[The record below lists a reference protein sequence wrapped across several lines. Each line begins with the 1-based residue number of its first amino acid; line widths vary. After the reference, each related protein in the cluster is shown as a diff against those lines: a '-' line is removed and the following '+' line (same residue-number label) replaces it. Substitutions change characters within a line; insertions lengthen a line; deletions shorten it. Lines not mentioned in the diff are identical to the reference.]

1 MAPTVPWPV
10 LVTRLSRWALAGAGL
25 LVALSRRTA
34 GRALRRP
41 PDAPGRSV
49 VPTLVRLGPTF
60 VKSGQLL
67 STRSDLLSPAFCATL
82 AQLTDRMAAMP
93 AADVR
98 RALAAAY
105 PDGRPWPFADF
116 DYTPVASG
124 SIAGVY
130 RARLHDGRT
139 VAVKVRRPGLD
150 RQMSADFR
158 LLGLLARLGERM
170 PGLRGL
176 PAQRMIDQVGPAV
189 LNQLDLAREAV
200 MLERLRRN
208 LGAMVRIP
216 ATVPAAAGEGVLVM
230 EFLDGLERFGP
241 ASFTRDQ
248 RSTIV
253 KQILRA
259 VFQMLFIDG
268 LVHCDMH
275 PGNLYLRP
283 SGEVVLLDAGFVV
296 ELSPKVRK
304 LFAQFFLNLALGR
317 PDECVEIVLRSASA
331 LPAGADLRGFRRDL
345 ARLVRENHGKRAG
358 QFRLGPFAARLFDL
372 QRRSRISA
380 DPEFVFPLLSLLVL
394 EGMINDFDV
403 QVDFQAQ
410 SIPALF
416 EALRS
421 EPPAEAEKETSWS

>member
-1 MAPTVPWPV
+1 MWALACAGL
-10 LVTRLSRWALAGAGL
+10 LVTLSRWA
-25 LVALSRRTA
+25 V

-41 PDAPGRSV
+41 APGAPGRSV

-67 STRSDLLSPAFCATL
+67 STRSDLLSPASCAAL

-93 AADVR
+93 AGDVR
-98 RALAAAY
+98 RALAKAY
-105 PDGRPWPFADF
+105 PDGRPWPFAEF
-116 DYTPVASG
+116 DYTAVASG

-130 RARLHDGRT
+130 RARLHDGQA

-150 RQMSADFR
+150 RQMVADFR
-158 LLGLLARLGERM
+158 LLGLVARMGERM

-200 MLERLRRN
+200 MLERLRLN

-216 ATVPAAAGEGVLVM
+216 ATVPDAAGEGVLVM

-275 PGNLYLRP
+275 PGNLYLRT

-296 ELSPKVRK
+296 ELSPRVRK

-331 LPAGADLRGFRRDL
+331 LPAGADLYGFRRDL
-345 ARLVRENHGKRAG
+345 SQLVRENHGKRAG

-372 QRRSRISA
+372 QRRNRISA

-421 EPPAEAEKETSWS
+421 

>member
-1 MAPTVPWPV
+1 MAPTVPWPILV
-10 LVTRLSRWALAGAGL
+10 ARLSMWALACAGLLVTLSRWA
-25 LVALSRRTA
+25 V

-41 PDAPGRSV
+41 APGAPGRSV

-67 STRSDLLSPAFCATL
+67 STRSDLLSPASCAAL

-93 AADVR
+93 AGDVR
-98 RALAAAY
+98 RALAKAY
-105 PDGRPWPFADF
+105 PDGRPWPFAEF
-116 DYTPVASG
+116 DYTAVASG

-130 RARLHDGRT
+130 RARLHDGQA

-150 RQMSADFR
+150 RQMVADFR
-158 LLGLLARLGERM
+158 LLGLVARMGERM

-200 MLERLRRN
+200 MLERLRLN

-216 ATVPAAAGEGVLVM
+216 ATVPDAAGEGVLVM

-275 PGNLYLRP
+275 PGNLYLRT

-296 ELSPKVRK
+296 ELSPRVRK

-331 LPAGADLRGFRRDL
+331 LPAGADLYGFRRDL
-345 ARLVRENHGKRAG
+345 SQLVRENHGKRAG

-372 QRRSRISA
+372 QRRNRISA

-421 EPPAEAEKETSWS
+421 

>member
-10 LVTRLSRWALAGAGL
+10 LITRLSTWVLVGTGLLAATASRWA
-25 LVALSRRTA
+25 T
-34 GRALRRP
+34 GRVLRRP
-41 PDAPGRSV
+41 VRDSPARDV

-60 VKSGQLL
+60 VKGGQLL
-67 STRSDLLSPAFCATL
+67 STRADLLSPASCARL
-82 AQLTDRMAAMP
+82 ARLTDRMEPMP
-93 AADVR
+93 AEVVR

-105 PDGRPWPFADF
+105 SDGRPWPFAEF
-116 DYTPVASG
+116 DYTAVASG

-130 RARLHDGRT
+130 RARLRSGGV

-150 RQMSADFR
+150 RVMLADFR
-158 LLGLLARLGERM
+158 LLGLFARLGERM

-189 LNQLDLAREAV
+189 LGQLDLVREAV
-200 MLERLRRN
+200 MLERLRDN
-208 LGAMVRIP
+208 LGTMVRIP

-241 ASFTRDQ
+241 GSFTREQ
-248 RSTIV
+248 RSAIV
-253 KQILRA
+253 KQILHA
-259 VFQMLFIDG
+259 VYQMLFVDG

-283 SGEVVLLDAGFVV
+283 TGEVVLLDAGFVV
-296 ELSPKVRK
+296 ELSPAVRK
-304 LFAQFFLNLALGR
+304 LFALFFLNMALGR
-317 PDECVEIVLRSASA
+317 PDECADIVLRSASA
-331 LPAGADLRGFRRDL
+331 LPADADLSGFRRDL
-345 ARLVRENHGKRAG
+345 GRLVRENHGRRAG

-372 QRRSRISA
+372 QRRSRIAA

-403 QVDFQAQ
+403 DVDFQTE
-410 SIPALF
+410 SIPTLF
-416 EALRS
+416 HALRS
-421 EPPAEAEKETSWS
+421 Y

>member
-10 LVTRLSRWALAGAGL
+10 LVTRLSTWALAGAGL
-25 LVALSRRTA
+25 LATTGSRWA
-34 GRALRRP
+34 VGRALRRP
-41 PDAPGRSV
+41 PQGPPGRSV

-60 VKSGQLL
+60 VKGGQLL
-67 STRSDLLSPAFCATL
+67 STRADFLPPAFCAAL
-82 AQLTDRMAAMP
+82 AQLTDRMEAMS
-93 AADVR
+93 AQDVR
-98 RALAAAY
+98 RALACAY
-105 PDGRPWPFADF
+105 PGDWPFAEF

-130 RARLHDGRT
+130 RARLRDGQQ

-150 RQMSADFR
+150 RQMLADFR
-158 LLGLLARLGERM
+158 LFGLFARVGERM

-176 PAQRMIDQVGPAV
+176 PAQRMIDQLGPAV

-200 MLERLRRN
+200 MLERLRTN
-208 LGAMVRIP
+208 LGSWVRIP

-241 ASFTRDQ
+241 AAFTREQ

-259 VFQMLFIDG
+259 VFQMLFLDG

-283 SGEVVLLDAGFVV
+283 SGEVVILDAGFVV

-317 PDECVEIVLRSASA
+317 PDECTEIVLSSANTV
-331 LPAGADLRGFRRDL
+331 PVDADLAGFRRDL
-345 ARLVRENHGKRAG
+345 GRLVTENHGRRAG
-358 QFRLGPFAARLFDL
+358 QFRLGPFAAQLFDI
-372 QRRSRISA
+372 QRRHRISA

-421 EPPAEAEKETSWS
+421 